1 MFGKLFKKTDFGELI
16 QSGAIIVDVRTP
28 GEFEEGAANDSIN
41 IPLGELSQ
49 KIAELKAKNIPII
62 CVCAVGVRA
71 ASAKSKLSNEGIEAY
86 NGISWN
92 KMSKI
97 VGKK

>member
-1 MFGKLFKKTDFGELI
+1 MFGKLFKKNNFAKLI
-16 QSGAIIVDVRTP
+16 EDGAIILDVRSP
-28 GEFEEGAANDSIN
+28 DEFAAGSAKDSIN
-41 IPLGELSQ
+41 IPLGELPHNIIS
-49 KIAELKAKNIPII
+49 LKAKNVPVI

-92 KMSKI
+92 KMSQI